1 MKEDGSITSMPEFIH
16 NGTGKEVRS
25 FEIPLEEDAE
35 DIELTYVE
43 PIDYF
48 PEEIRKEFKLGEYAE
63 EEDDEEDETGY
74 ATLDAHY

>member
-1 MKEDGSITSMPEFIH
+1 MNKQEDE
-16 NGTGKEVRS
+16 K
-25 FEIPLEEDAE
+25 

-63 EEDDEEDETGY
+63 EEDDEDGEETGY
-74 ATLDAHY
+74 ATPDAHI